1 MGVSVTR
8 RRMLA
13 GLGGLAGL
21 AACGRVATPTGEVEV
36 PAREPGTP
44 DPRPLAY
51 GGDPAQYGVLHLPP
65 GAGPVPVV
73 VVVHGGYWRASYG
86 LELGTPLAVDLT
98 NRGIAAWNIEY
109 RRVGAGGGWPATF
122 ADVAAAVD
130 LLPGEVQKAA
140 GARLDLDRV
149 VMLGHSAGGHL
160 AAWSA
165 SRARLPDGTV
175 APQPRVRP
183 VGTVA
188 QAGVLDLVAAA
199 DQDLGGGAVVD
210 LLGGTPITVA
220 GRYALGS
227 PAALVPATGPVVC
240 VHGDADTVVPLDR
253 RPAGP
258 VAALRRGG
266 EGRAGRG
273 APARAAR
280 RRPLRGDRSRSS
292 RLGGRARGG
301 RGSAVSGTTVPPG
314 VGLR

>member
-1 MGVSVTR
+1 VGVSVTR
-8 RRMLA
+8 RRVLA
-13 GLGGLAGL
+13 GVGGLAGL
-21 AACGRVATPTGEVEV
+21 AACGRVATPIGDVEV
-36 PAREPGTP
+36 PAPQPGTP
-44 DPRPLAY
+44 DLRPLPY

-98 NRGIAAWNIEY
+98 NRGVAAWNIEY

-130 LLPGEVQKAA
+130 LLPDEVQKAA
-140 GARLDLDRV
+140 GGRLDLDRV

-160 AAWSA
+160 AAWAA
-165 SRARLPDGTV
+165 SRARLPDGSV
-175 APQPRVRP
+175 APEPRVRP

-199 DQDLGGGAVVD
+199 DQGLGGGAVVD
-210 LLGGTPITVA
+210 LLGGTPVTVA

-240 VHGDADTVVPLDR
+240 VHGDADTVVPLDQSQR
-253 RPAGP
+253 Y
-258 VAALRRGG
+258 VAA
-266 EGRAGRG
+266 AT
-273 APARAAR
+273 AAR
-280 RRPLRGDRSRSS
+280 GEARLRV
-292 RLGGRARGG
+292 L
-301 RGSAVSGTTVPPG
+301 PG
-314 VGLR
+314 VDHFGVIDPDHPAWAAVRAEVEGLL

>member
-1 MGVSVTR
+1 VGVSVTR
-8 RRMLA
+8 RGVLA

-36 PAREPGTP
+36 PAPQPGTP

-51 GGDPAQYGVLHLPP
+51 GGDPVQYGVLHLPP
-65 GAGPVPVV
+65 GTGPVPVV

-98 NRGIAAWNIEY
+98 NRGLAAWNIEY

-130 LLPGEVQKAA
+130 LLPDAVQKAA
-140 GARLDLDRV
+140 AGRLDLDRV

-160 AAWSA
+160 AAWAA
-165 SRARLPDGTV
+165 SRDRLPDGSV
-175 APQPRVRP
+175 APEPRVRP

-199 DQDLGGGAVVD
+199 DQGLGGGAVVD
-210 LLGGTPITVA
+210 LLGGTPVTVA

-227 PAALVPATGPVVC
+227 PAALVPAAGPVVC
-240 VHGDADTVVPLDR
+240 VHGDADTVVPLDQSQR
-253 RPAGP
+253 Y
-258 VAALRRGG
+258 VAA
-266 EGRAGRG
+266 AT
-273 APARAAR
+273 
-280 RRPLRGDRSRSS
+280 D
-292 RLGGRARGG
+292 ARGEARLRVLPG
-301 RGSAVSGTTVPPG
+301 IDHFGVIDPGHPAWVAVREEV
-314 VGLR
+314 VGLL